1 MVELGYRGSGE
12 VIRRD
17 EFEAKKKAI
26 EDARSVWFDS
36 DHVLRREACH
46 ILLKATAGRRTART
60 VSFQASKEDN
70 TYLIPT
76 RLLEP
81 PSENTLLTLQIPFWH
96 LLLSTTITKSRAS
109 LPSILAH
116 FQVGLI

>member
-46 ILLKATAGRRTART
+46 ILLKATAGRRTARP

-70 TYLIPT
+70 TYLIQ

-81 PSENTLLTLQIPFWH
+81 PLEYILLTLQIPFWH